1 MKTCPKCKSEERKK
15 DGIVREKQRYKCKE
29 CNYRYTVEKRE
40 AKESTQEIRKLAL
53 KLYLEGLGFRS
64 IGRILGFSHV
74 SVYYW
79 IRDFGKKIIELGE
92 KKEEHISVI
101 EIDEMHT
108 YIGNKKTTNG
118 YGLLLIDLENGSS
131 VLSLGRE
138 MQKQVK
144 NCGIN

>member
-1 MKTCPKCKSEERKK
+1 MKTCPRCKSEERKK

-64 IGRILGFSHV
+64 IGRIIGFSHV

-131 VLSLGRE
+131 VLSLGKE
-138 MQKQVK
+138 MQK
-144 NCGIN
+144 

>member
-1 MKTCPKCKSEERKK
+1 MKICPKCKSEERKK

-64 IGRILGFSHV
+64 IGRIIGFSHV

>member
-1 MKTCPKCKSEERKK
+1 MKTCPRCKSEERKK

>member
-1 MKTCPKCKSEERKK
+1 MRICPKCKSEERKK

>member
-1 MKTCPKCKSEERKK
+1 MKICPKCKSEERKK

-64 IGRILGFSHV
+64 IGRIIGFSHV

-144 NCGIN
+144 HCGIN

>member
-1 MKTCPKCKSEERKK
+1 MKICPKCKSEERKK

>member
-40 AKESTQEIRKLAL
+40 AKESTQEIRRLAL

>member
-64 IGRILGFSHV
+64 IGRIIGFSHV

-79 IRDFGKKIIELGE
+79 IRDFGKKIIELEE

-144 NCGIN
+144 NYGIN

>member
-1 MKTCPKCKSEERKK
+1 MKICPKCKSEERKK
-15 DGIVREKQRYKCKE
+15 DGIVREKQRYKCKK

-40 AKESTQEIRKLAL
+40 AKESTKEIRKLAL

-74 SVYYW
+74 AVYYW
-79 IRDFGKKIIELGE
+79 IRDFGEKIVELGE
-92 KKEEHISVI
+92 KEKEHISVI

>member
-1 MKTCPKCKSEERKK
+1 MKTCPRCKSEERKK

-64 IGRILGFSHV
+64 IGRIIGFSHV

-108 YIGNKKTTNG
+108 
-118 YGLLLIDLENGSS
+118 
-131 VLSLGRE
+131 
-138 MQKQVK
+138 
-144 NCGIN
+144 